1 MHECSA
7 LRGKASRGGKCF
19 SNRWELQI
27 YSARRQEHARLQSN
41 LAFSKDLL
49 EALTPLTTAAQ
60 SPRKEGERR
69 EQGQS
74 GCKWLWI
81 AGKKK
86 GIKRVFRRLEH
97 KFQTEPEERRARSG

>member
-7 LRGKASRGGKCF
+7 LRGKAYRGGKCF

-41 LAFSKDLL
+41 VAFSKDLV

-60 SPRKEGERR
+60 SPRKEGARTE
-69 EQGQS
+69 
-74 GCKWLWI
+74 WLQV
-81 AGKKK
+81 ALDCGGKKK
-86 GIKRVFRRLEH
+86 E
-97 KFQTEPEERRARSG
+97 